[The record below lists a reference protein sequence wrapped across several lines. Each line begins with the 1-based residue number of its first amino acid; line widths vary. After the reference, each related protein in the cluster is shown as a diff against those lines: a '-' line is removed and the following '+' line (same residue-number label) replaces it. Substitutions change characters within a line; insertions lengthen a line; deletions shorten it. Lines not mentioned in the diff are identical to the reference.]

1 MRRLLV
7 AAIATA
13 LGACAAAQTI
23 ARAADAAISRAEAN
37 KAKQEMV
44 KSTTE
49 SQTRQLSGGGYHGA
63 KPNSEASKLSNE
75 EKQQVMQGVAKSA
88 KDQYR
93 PITPPD
99 ATDGKDA
106 SKAKPKPKMSDPD
119 MQEAIRKNQHS

>member
-44 KSTTE
+44 KST
-49 SQTRQLSGGGYHGA
+49 
-63 KPNSEASKLSNE
+63 
-75 EKQQVMQGVAKSA
+75 
-88 KDQYR
+88 
-93 PITPPD
+93 
-99 ATDGKDA
+99 
-106 SKAKPKPKMSDPD
+106 
-119 MQEAIRKNQHS
+119 